1 MKVIRRGIWE
11 TNSSMTHSCVIM
23 TAEQNKKWMGDRL
36 YYYPGHD
43 YWDPF
48 KELPEDEKPVPGEFY
63 TQDEVIE
70 FHRLQGYI
78 YDPDVSDKESFIE
91 EMGDFIAYDSWRD
104 DEYCETDTH
113 SYTTP
118 KGEEIVVHCKYG
130 RDG

>member
-1 MKVIRRGIWE
+1 MKVIRRCVFE
-11 TNSSMTHSCVIM
+11 TNSSTSHSVIIM
-23 TAEQNKKWMGDRL
+23 TAEQNKKWEDGL

-48 KELPEDEKPVPGEFY
+48 KELPEDKKPVQGKFY

-78 YDPDVSDKESFIE
+78 YDPDVSDKESFIK
-91 EMGDFIAYDSWRD
+91 EMDDFITYDSWMD
-104 DEYCETDTH
+104 DEYLETDTH